1 MAAPTANNSRA
12 SRRQI
17 RGNTATICYGLAT
30 RKHDAFH
37 DRNWSFN
44 PELRTGRKEPKV
56 RREPKP
62 VEDWMPLARYWE
74 LRDLGLQTNTDLE
87 LLAELKRRGL
97 S

>member
-30 RKHDAFH
+30 RKHDSFH
-37 DRNWSFN
+37 DRDWSFN

-62 VEDWMPLARYWE
+62 VTDWMSLTRYWE
-74 LRDLGLQTNTDLE
+74 LRDLGLKALTDAE
-87 LLAELKRRGL
+87 ILAELKRRGV

>member
-1 MAAPTANNSRA
+1 MAAPNANNTRA

-17 RGNTATICYGLAT
+17 RGNTGSVCYAAAIS
-30 RKHDAFH
+30 KFDPFH
-37 DRNWSFN
+37 DRNWSFD
-44 PELRTGRKEPKV
+44 PELRTGRKEPKA

-62 VEDWMPLARYWE
+62 VEDWMPLTRYWE
-74 LRDLGLQTNTDLE
+74 LRDLGLQTNTDAE